1 MAFQEKEYHREENC
15 LNCGYPLIGKFCGN
29 CGQKAFL
36 HKDSFWHMASHFIG
50 DYFHYDSKFWI
61 TLKTLFTKPGLA
73 ALEYIQG
80 KRVKY
85 LTPIQLYVFVTTVF
99 FLFFFSL
106 HSSEKSNDVQLQVN
120 HKNIDSVESLES
132 LIDSVRQN
140 SIIKNGNLT
149 LNENNIQSYDS
160 VQHQL
165 PDSLKDD
172 FITRFMVRKF
182 YIISDKY
189 GTTGNISEIFIEKF
203 VHNIP
208 KIFFILLPFFAFLL
222 LLIFRKQK
230 YYYVDHIIFSLH
242 FHVMLFMLLGITA
255 GLTYIIPYTLFH
267 ALCNFLCFIGIGVY
281 LFFSLKKVYP
291 SGSVLLFFKQCILTL
306 SYFIAFFVVASI
318 YFIITLCLM

>member
-1 MAFQEKEYHREENC
+1 
-15 LNCGYPLIGKFCGN
+15 
-29 CGQKAFL
+29 
-36 HKDSFWHMASHFIG
+36 
-50 DYFHYDSKFWI
+50 
-61 TLKTLFTKPGLA
+61 
-73 ALEYIQG
+73 
-80 KRVKY
+80 VK
-85 LTPIQLYVFVTTVF
+85 
-99 FLFFFSL
+99 
-106 HSSEKSNDVQLQVN
+106 LQVN

-182 YIISDKY
+182 YIISNKY

-222 LLIFRKQK
+222 QLIFRKQK

-242 FHVMLFMLLGITA
+242 FHVMLFMLLGISA
-255 GLTYIIPYTLFH
+255 GLTYLIPYNAIH
-267 ALCNFLCFIGIGVY
+267 ALCNFFCFIGIGVY
-281 LFFSLKKVYP
+281 LFFSLRKVYP
-291 SGSVLLFFKQCILTL
+291 SGWGLLFFKQCILTVA
-306 SYFIAFFVVASI
+306 YFFAFFIVAII